1 MQNSK
6 LKTQNCGTVKIIK
19 YISFALCTL
28 SFALVLAGC
37 GERYESTV
45 YYYSP
50 TWARDGKIVFIH
62 GLQSVKKDALGTQTG
77 STYTEAVMSMTSAGA
92 SEALLFDT
100 TGTPPYQMSCSPSRD
115 YVAYLDNLNSGL
127 FGKVVI
133 RNISPTSPHTGLE
146 KIELLFSPGI
156 KAFDWSDD
164 GNKIVYCTTQEVR
177 IRDWNDYTGTTDAL
191 VTAESNLEFVSW
203 RYGTRI
209 AFVRTSGSDKVLS
222 LIYSSGAGRLNLSAA
237 ASVDKPSVSASNT
250 NEVFGIAGGSYC
262 KVDTSAAS
270 PATTE
275 VFANFKGQ
283 LPRLAP
289 AADKAVYGKT
299 GETSGIYLLDIAA
312 KTETQVK

>member
-1 MQNSK
+1 M
-6 LKTQNCGTVKIIK
+6 KTGIWILTL
-19 YISFALCTL
+19 AL
-28 SFALVLAGC
+28 LVLAGGC

-92 SEALLFDT
+92 SEALLFDASNA
-100 TGTPPYQMSCSPSRD
+100 PPSQMSCSPSRD
-115 YVAYLDNLNSGL
+115 YAGYLDNLNSGL

-156 KAFDWSDD
+156 KSFDWSDD

-177 IRDWNDYTGTTDAL
+177 IRDWNDYTGSTDTL

-203 RYGTRI
+203 MYGSRI
-209 AFVRTSGSDKVLS
+209 AFVRTSGADKVLS
-222 LIYSSGAGRLNLSAA
+222 LIYSSGAGRINLSAA
-237 ASVDKPSVSASNT
+237 ASVDKPAISSSNT
-250 NEVFGIAGGSYC
+250 SEVYGIAGGSYC
-262 KVDTSAAS
+262 KVDASAAT

-289 AADKAVYGKT
+289 AADKVIYGKT